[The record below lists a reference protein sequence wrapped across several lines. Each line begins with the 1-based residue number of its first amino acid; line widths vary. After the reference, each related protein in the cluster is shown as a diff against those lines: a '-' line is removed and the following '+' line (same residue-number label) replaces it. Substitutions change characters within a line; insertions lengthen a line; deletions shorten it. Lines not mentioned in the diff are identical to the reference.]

1 MKTRIITTVVA
12 LFSYAFIQAQVVEQ
26 AEIETEMKTGKGI
39 TFHTGDMFAEGS
51 LKVSTGG
58 AEEVF
63 GFNPKFGYFIKP
75 KLAVGAAM
83 NIGSTKIK
91 AQDYKTNIFSIGA
104 FARYYC
110 LELDHKRFKA
120 YTEVGFGFGHNKQK
134 TAGIS
139 DNNNSITADI
149 NVGLNYFFTKNIA
162 ATFTLANILSY
173 NSVKPENGSSTDTF
187 TMNLNLFNNIFDQ
200 PQFGLLYKF

>member
-1 MKTRIITTVVA
+1 MKRSIITTALA
-12 LFSYAFIQAQVVEQ
+12 LFTFGFIHAQQE
-26 AEIETEMKTGKGI
+26 ALIESEMDTGKGL
-39 TFHTGDMFAEGS
+39 TFQTGDMFAEGS
-51 LKVSTGG
+51 LKLTTGG

-75 KLAVGAAM
+75 KLAVGADM

-91 AQDYKTNIFSIGA
+91 SQDYKTNIFSFGA

-110 LELDHKRFKA
+110 LELAHKRFKA
-120 YTEVGFGFGHNKQK
+120 YTEVGLGFGHNKQK
-134 TAGIS
+134 TAGVS

-173 NSVKPENGSSTDTF
+173 NSVNPENGSSTDTF